1 MSDYI
6 ATNYDSLLQD
16 ETSRVMP
23 NIHSTVDTEE
33 EVDPSAHWNE
43 DDNETPVHS
52 ADWLFIGY
60 RKNGL
65 TRTKFVLQQE
75 NFLSMVEEFGPS
87 SLLMNELRIV
97 SGADWLDQRLE
108 EFK

>member
-6 ATNYDSLLQD
+6 ATDYDNLMQD
-16 ETSRVMP
+16 ECSHVFP
-23 NIHSTVDTEE
+23 NIHSEESQE

-60 RKNGL
+60 RKTGL

-75 NFLSMVEEFGPS
+75 NFLSMIEEFGPS
-87 SLLMNELRIV
+87 SLLMNELKIV
-97 SGADWLDQRLE
+97 SGEDWLDQRLE

>member
-6 ATNYDSLLQD
+6 ATDYDSLMQD
-16 ETSRVMP
+16 ESSHVFP
-23 NIHSTVDTEE
+23 NIHSEESQE

-97 SGADWLDQRLE
+97 SGADWLNQRLE
-108 EFK
+108 EFM